1 MRLQSKCKARCWKAS
16 ILPLIRNLL
25 TGRRL
30 GRLRFCVAWERDR
43 VGGRE
48 VNREAGEA
56 RRGHG
61 CAVPLQGQDA
71 AFGLG
76 ALKRRPYNSKMR
88 PSAWASLKRRPYN
101 CD

>member
-25 TGRRL
+25 RGRLL
-30 GRLRFCVAWERDR
+30 GRLRLAWKRDCVAGRD
-43 VGGRE
+43 

-61 CAVPLQGQDA
+61 CAVPLQGQETNRRRAQHAARLQRKDA
-71 AFGLG
+71 AWGLG
-76 ALKRRPYNSKMR
+76 VAEATPH
-88 PSAWASLKRRPYN
+88 N
-101 CD
+101 CY